1 MFVYRTDAVN
11 SLEMEADKNTTKKT
25 MNKKI
30 KHHIN
35 QNKIFIS

>member
-30 KHHIN
+30 KHPKLPKAH
-35 QNKIFIS
+35 NK